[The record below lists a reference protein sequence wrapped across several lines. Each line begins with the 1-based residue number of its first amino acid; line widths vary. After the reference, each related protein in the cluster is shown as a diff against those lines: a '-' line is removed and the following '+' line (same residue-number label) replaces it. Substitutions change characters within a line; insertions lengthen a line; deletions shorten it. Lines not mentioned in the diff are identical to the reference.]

1 MAVPFSLRL
10 DEMTRRRLEDE
21 ARRQGR
27 PASQVASRAIVGFL
41 DAQDELRR
49 QIETAV
55 AEADQGAFI
64 SSEAMHG
71 WMDSWGSDRELPPPE
86 PDIVPTRPR
95 RRTGS
100 DTTS

>member
-10 DEMTRRRLEDE
+10 DEATRQRLEEE
-21 ARRQGR
+21 ARRLDR
-27 PASQVASRAIVGFL
+27 PASQVAAHAIVGFL

-49 QIETAV
+49 QIEAAV
-55 AEADQGAFI
+55 EEADQGIFI
-64 SSEAMHG
+64 SSEAMHA

-86 PDIVPTRPR
+86 PDILPARPR

-100 DTTS
+100 GSKG